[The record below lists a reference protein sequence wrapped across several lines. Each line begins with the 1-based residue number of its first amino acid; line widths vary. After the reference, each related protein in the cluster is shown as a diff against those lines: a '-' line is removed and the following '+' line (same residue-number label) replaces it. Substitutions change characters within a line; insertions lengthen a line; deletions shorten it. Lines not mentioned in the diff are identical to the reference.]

1 MLTLKKFLHLLSPGQ
16 HKELFFLFI
25 MVFIMAI
32 LDVIGVA
39 SVLPFMTIIT
49 NTDLIQTNLILNKI
63 FQISKKFGVENNL
76 DFILILGIFVFLLLV
91 ISLLFKGITIFLQVR
106 FVQNCEYKLSKKL
119 TELYL
124 HQPYSW
130 FLNRN
135 SVGIGK
141 TILSEVGHV
150 VGHGIKPMIELIVKS
165 TVVIAIIVLLLI
177 HDPKLT
183 LSIGLSLGFLY
194 GIIFYGFKKYLRR
207 IGKNRLDSNESRFIT
222 ISDAFGAVKEVKI
235 GGLEQ
240 FYLKNFSESAKEYAQ
255 TTASSQILGQI
266 PRYVLESLVF
276 GGILLVILYLMIQ
289 SGSFDQAIPIIS
301 LYVFAAYRLIPSIQ
315 SIYLSITKITFIGP
329 SLEKIYNDVK
339 VIKPVILNE
348 NQDLLSFND
357 LISLKNISYNYPN
370 TTRSVLKNINI
381 NIPSKT
387 AIGFVGATGSGK
399 TTLVDII
406 LGLLDPQDGS
416 IEIDG
421 KIITKKNLS
430 SWQKSIGYVPQ
441 NIYLSDNSI
450 LENIAFGLDHK
461 NIDKNAVEE
470 AAKISNLHD
479 FVINELPDKYQTKIG
494 ERGVRLSGGQR
505 QRIGI
510 ARALYFKPQLLILD
524 EATSAL
530 DHKIEKKIMD
540 MIYDL
545 SKNTTIIMIAH
556 RLSTIKNCD
565 KIYVLD
571 KGKIINEGTFQ
582 ELIKS
587 NSNFRSTLYD

>member
-1 MLTLKKFLHLLSPGQ
+1 MLTLKKILHLLSPGQ
-16 HKELFFLFI
+16 HQELFFLFI

-32 LDVIGVA
+32 LDMIGVA
-39 SVLPFMTIIT
+39 SILPFMTIIT

-91 ISLLFKGITIFLQVR
+91 ISLLFKGITIYLQVR

-130 FLNRN
+130 YLNRN

-222 ISDAFGAVKEVKI
+222 ISDAFGAIKEVKI

-357 LISLKNISYNYPN
+357 LISLKNISYNYSN

-545 SKNTTIIMIAH
+545 SKNTTIIMIVH
-556 RLSTIKNCD
+556 RLSTKKNCE

-587 NSNFRSTLYD
+587 NSNFRSMLYD